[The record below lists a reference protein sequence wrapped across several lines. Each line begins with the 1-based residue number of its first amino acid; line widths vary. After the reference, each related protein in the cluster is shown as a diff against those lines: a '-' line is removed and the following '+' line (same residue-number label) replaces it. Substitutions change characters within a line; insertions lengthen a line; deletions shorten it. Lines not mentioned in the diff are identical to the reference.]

1 MFNRISVNAILK
13 SAIGMLAAGL
23 ILVLALGAWDSW
35 SRLAVA
41 NRIAHV
47 ADASAYLF
55 TGIHNLR
62 LDRSTSVRQMVGDA
76 QDGIKPDL
84 RGFREAEIPALKAG
98 LKVDAFASLGAPPQH
113 LAYPRS
119 RMPEAWAKLACAAPI
134 GGEPRRTETMSPS
147 RAKESRPLRRHF
159 AAEMDSRA
167 PVLRRPAEPDAVD
180 RRGLD
185 QHRPPRPEQ
194 VVDHRERV
202 VRRI

>member
-62 LDRSTSVRQMVGDA
+62 LDRSPSVRQMVGDA

-98 LKVDAFASLGAPPQH
+98 LTALRDVDL
-113 LAYPRS
+113 
-119 RMPEAWAKLACAAPI
+119 PEAQNAVPDLERAINKQIALHAESLAAFSQPKAS
-134 GGEPRRTETMSPS
+134 RRAGL
-147 RAKESRPLRRHF
+147 AKE
-159 AAEMDSRA
+159 
-167 PVLRRPAEPDAVD
+167 
-180 RRGLD
+180 LD
-185 QHRPPRPEQ
+185 DQFGTTMALLDKISAQ
-194 VVDHRERV
+194 LTS
-202 VRRI
+202 